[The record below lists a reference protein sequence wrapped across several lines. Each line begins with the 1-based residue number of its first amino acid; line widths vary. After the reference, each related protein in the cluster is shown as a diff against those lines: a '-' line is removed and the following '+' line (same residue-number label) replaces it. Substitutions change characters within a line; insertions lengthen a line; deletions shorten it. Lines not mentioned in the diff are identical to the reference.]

1 MEAEEEF
8 AKFNRGHFHSHH
20 HQGHHHHIRR
30 WRWFFICIYICCAF
44 FALCSSS
51 SSGCPS
57 RIYRRNSFSWSRRVW
72 HVWILW
78 ISASHPFTFAQ
89 TKDATLIYL
98 LGPFLCCCSSLH
110 ASCLVLS
117 CPSPWIIIINR
128 SSR

>member
-20 HQGHHHHIRR
+20 HHGHHHHIRR
-30 WRWFFICIYICCAF
+30 WRWFFLCIYICCAF

-51 SSGCPS
+51 SSGCPF
-57 RIYRRNSFSWSRRVW
+57 RIYRRNSFGWSRRVW

-89 TKDATLIYL
+89 TKDATLNLIYL
-98 LGPFLCCCSSLH
+98 ALSS
-110 ASCLVLS
+110 AAPPCMPPVLS
-117 CPSPWIIIINR
+117 CPVPVR
-128 SSR
+128 G